1 MNLLE
6 PFLALTTIVVAVVS
20 LIAIIL
26 PIARL
31 GLGTR
36 KRALFALALSFVGF
50 VAVGALVPDASQE
63 RHSSKLEPAPA
74 TTEELPEK
82 KTQSDADDNAS
93 PSVLASDPI
102 YQMREQQIATDEP
115 NSLASVNESAERV
128 QYHNF
133 SIKISE
139 EEKTGIWLTVDTTL
153 PAHVDIR
160 VSIGRAIVTIKDKKI
175 VTDSGIIV
183 EQKKEKSWFLYF
195 SEREQLEQ
203 WKTPRFI
210 RIDDLKWL
218 QDLKKNL
225 NEKSVV
231 GVPYK
236 VAAITDDIEI
246 SAYTYRNKI
255 GKPYEKRE
263 FKSQSDRYLNTRWD
277 KKSEIQLSRAWTGP
291 QVTVLE
297 PSIVNAYYLEVN
309 KTYQLI
315 KDKIPITEFRRAAD
329 YENIDK
335 ALEGIRYLPA
345 GTLIRVLGVVGHKE
359 TRPYYPSPHYRVSL
373 PEYSDVQ
380 GWILSIALSPDG
392 VKVATQ

>member
-1 MNLLE
+1 M
-6 PFLALTTIVVAVVS
+6 
-20 LIAIIL
+20 
-26 PIARL
+26 
-31 GLGTR
+31 
-36 KRALFALALSFVGF
+36 
-50 VAVGALVPDASQE
+50 PDASQE

-359 TRPYYPSPHYRVSL
+359 TRPYYPSPHRFRWYAGFCRVR
-373 PEYSDVQ
+373 V
-380 GWILSIALSPDG
+380 
-392 VKVATQ
+392 